1 VVVKLNNRAVDNA
14 KPREKKWKLADGGGL
29 HLLVHPNGGK
39 YWRFK
44 YRLDGKEQE
53 MALGVYPEVS
63 LKQARQ
69 RHQAARE
76 MLASG
81 VDPNQD
87 KRDRRL
93 AALDAA
99 SNTFGGLAQEWVEVK
114 LSGLT
119 EATIERN
126 TSVLNLHLLPHL
138 GHRPVGDITPPEL
151 LSVLRRVEATGA
163 IETPRR
169 AKSIAGQVFRY
180 GVATG
185 RCERDPSADIR
196 DALKPTQST
205 HYGALV
211 KPDEVG
217 RLMLA
222 IDDYHGSMVVRC
234 ALLMSALTFQ
244 RPGNVRSMEWDEIE
258 GDEWHIP
265 KEKTKTREPIIV
277 PLSKQAVRVLE
288 EIAPLS
294 GQGRYVFPSARGGS
308 RQLSDGAVRT
318 ALRSMGYDRSQMT
331 AHGFRAMART
341 LLDEALNQRVEWIEM
356 QLGHRV
362 ADVHGRA
369 YNRTQFLPE
378 RTKMMQR
385 WANYLDTVRKSVGE
399 SNVVPM
405 RGRK

>member
-1 VVVKLNNRAVDNA
+1 MKLNNRAVDNA

-29 HLLVHPNGGK
+29 HLLIHPNGGK

-63 LKQARQ
+63 LKLARQ

-81 VDPNQD
+81 VDPN
-87 KRDRRL
+87 KDRRNRKL

-138 GHRPVGDITPPEL
+138 GHRPVGEITPPEL

-265 KEKTKTREPIIV
+265 KEKTKTREPIVV
-277 PLSKQAVRVLE
+277 PLAKQAVRVLE
-288 EIAPLS
+288 EIAPLT
-294 GQGRYVFPSARGGS
+294 GRGRDVFPSARGGS

-378 RTKMMQR
+378 RAKMMQR

-399 SNVVPM
+399 FNVVPM

>member
-1 VVVKLNNRAVDNA
+1 MKLNNRAVDNA

-29 HLLVHPNGGK
+29 HLLIHPNGGK

-63 LKQARQ
+63 LKLARQ

-81 VDPNQD
+81 VDPN
-87 KRDRRL
+87 KDRRNRKL

-138 GHRPVGDITPPEL
+138 GHRPVGEITPPEL

-265 KEKTKTREPIIV
+265 KEKTKTREPIVV
-277 PLSKQAVRVLE
+277 PLARQAVRVLE
-288 EIAPLS
+288 EIAPLT
-294 GQGRYVFPSARGGS
+294 GRGRYVFPSARGGS

-378 RTKMMQR
+378 RAKMMQR

-399 SNVVPM
+399 FNVVPM

>member
-1 VVVKLNNRAVDNA
+1 MKLNNRAVDNA

-44 YRLDGKEQE
+44 YRVDGKEQE

-87 KRDRRL
+87 KRDRKL

-99 SNTFGGLAQEWVEVK
+99 RTTFGGLAQEWVEVK

-138 GHRPVGDITPPEL
+138 GHRPVGEITSPEL

-180 GVATG
+180 GIAIG

-196 DALKPTQST
+196 DALKRTQST

-258 GDEWHIP
+258 GDEWRIP

-277 PLSKQAVRVLE
+277 PLSKQAMKVLE

-294 GQGRYVFPSARGGS
+294 GHGRYVFPSARGGS

-378 RTKMMQR
+378 RAKMMQR

-405 RGRK
+405 RGRN

>member
-1 VVVKLNNRAVDNA
+1 VKLNNRAVDNA

-44 YRLDGKEQE
+44 YRVDGKEQE

-87 KRDRRL
+87 KRDRKL
-93 AALDAA
+93 AALDATRT
-99 SNTFGGLAQEWVEVK
+99 TFGGLAQEWVEVK

-138 GHRPVGDITPPEL
+138 GHRPVGEITSPEL

-180 GVATG
+180 GIATG

-258 GDEWHIP
+258 GDEWRIP

-277 PLSKQAVRVLE
+277 PLSKQAMKVLE

-294 GQGRYVFPSARGGS
+294 GHGRYVFPSARGGS

-378 RTKMMQR
+378 RAKMMQR

-405 RGRK
+405 RGRN

>member
-1 VVVKLNNRAVDNA
+1 MKLNNRAVDNA

-44 YRLDGKEQE
+44 YRVDGKEQE

-87 KRDRRL
+87 KRDRKL

-99 SNTFGGLAQEWVEVK
+99 RTTFGGLAQEWVEVK

-138 GHRPVGDITPPEL
+138 GHRPVGEITSPEL

-180 GVATG
+180 GIAIG

-258 GDEWHIP
+258 GDEWRIP
-265 KEKTKTREPIIV
+265 KAKTKTREPIIV
-277 PLSKQAVRVLE
+277 PLSKQAMKVLE

-294 GQGRYVFPSARGGS
+294 GHGRYVFPSARGGS

-378 RTKMMQR
+378 RAKMMQR

-405 RGRK
+405 RGRN

>member
-1 VVVKLNNRAVDNA
+1 VKLNNRAVDNA

-44 YRLDGKEQE
+44 YRVDGKEQE

-87 KRDRRL
+87 KRDRKL

-99 SNTFGGLAQEWVEVK
+99 RTTFGGLAQEWVEVK

-138 GHRPVGDITPPEL
+138 GHRPVGEITSPEL

-180 GVATG
+180 GIATG

-258 GDEWHIP
+258 GDEWRIP

-277 PLSKQAVRVLE
+277 PLSKQAMKVLE

-294 GQGRYVFPSARGGS
+294 GHGRYVFPSARGGS

-378 RTKMMQR
+378 RAKMMQR

-405 RGRK
+405 RGRN